1 MTMKKTFCLLL
12 GFILFAC
19 QSKHAQK
26 QVSISHYLSPEM
38 EALGLP
44 FSDAVRVGNMLYLSG
59 QVGNLPGKME
69 LVEGGLRA
77 EARQVMKNI
86 ERVLKANGTSFD
98 NAVKLTIFIDDIARW
113 AEFNEVYKEFFPGK
127 KPARSAFGAEGLALG
142 AAVEVECIAYI
153 PD

>member
-1 MTMKKTFCLLL
+1 MKKSFGFLLL
-12 GFILFAC
+12 CFILFSC
-19 QSKHAQK
+19 QIKTNQDTVIIDHY
-26 QVSISHYLSPEM
+26 VSEEM

-59 QVGNLPGKME
+59 QVGNIPGEMQ
-69 LVEGGLRA
+69 LVEGGLKA
-77 EARQVMKNI
+77 ESRQIMQNI
-86 ERVLKANGTSFD
+86 QKVLKANGSSLD
-98 NAVKLTIFIDDIARW
+98 HAVKLTIFIDDVALW
-113 AEFNEVYKEFFPGK
+113 GQFNEVYKEFFPGK